1 MERDK
6 KIHHPLLCRY
16 FVTVGSVLGWGRE
29 KEREGKKKKKEKEKK
44 KEKKGEGEEEEEEG
58 GGAGERRKEGCSYN
72 ESISH

>member
-44 KEKKGEGEEEEEEG
+44 KKCKL
-58 GGAGERRKEGCSYN
+58 KEGQRGTIAKQRLLSYPN
-72 ESISH
+72 CP